1 MPDNRFDRTGVTS
14 VNAYFKFL
22 FKRQDLN
29 DVIVFLE
36 KPQYFIF
43 KKYFIS
49 LVRFGGHWYQT
60 LFANQL
66 KPFQ

>member
-1 MPDNRFDRTGVTS
+1 MLILNFC
-14 VNAYFKFL
+14 L
-22 FKRQDLN
+22 QRQDLN

-66 KPFQ
+66 KPFQWKDLFENPKSF